1 MSGKHHWVG
10 EVDPATCYGFVY
22 LITNTVTD
30 RKYIGRKFYHT
41 YKRKRRVKESN
52 WREYAGS
59 CRPLQEDMQRLGKD
73 KFTFEIIC
81 NYKTRGGV
89 VSGEVHFQT
98 DNDVLSPELLPCGER
113 LYYNG
118 QIGNVKFITPEF
130 HSAESRA
137 KMSAANKGEKNSFYG
152 KSHSVET
159 RAKLSADKM
168 GEKNPNYGK
177 PHSAEVRAK
186 MSAANKGEK
195 NPFYGKAHSAEARAK
210 IGAANK
216 GEKHPF
222 YGKAHSAA
230 AKAKISASLSKGPYL
245 ISFKDGHTE
254 EWEVLSNQDRY
265 APSALY
271 RVLYGKRNT
280 HKDIVKV
287 ERIGSDDR

>member
-1 MSGKHHWVG
+1 VSGKHHWVG

-52 WREYAGS
+52 WRVYAGS
-59 CRPLQEDMQRLGKD
+59 CRPLQEDIQRLGKD

-118 QIGNVKFITPEF
+118 QIGSVKFITPEF
-130 HSAESRA
+130 LSAKTRA
-137 KMSAANKGEKNSFYG
+137 KMRAARTGTTLSA
-152 KSHSVET
+152 ET
-159 RAKLSADKM
+159 RAKIAAANT
-168 GEKNPNYGK
+168 GRTF
-177 PHSAEVRAK
+177 SAETRAK
-186 MSAANKGEK
+186 MRAART
-195 NPFYGKAHSAEARAK
+195 GKTRSAEQRAK
-210 IGAANK
+210 VS
-216 GEKHPF
+216 GEKHPN
-222 YGKAHSAA
+222 Y
-230 AKAKISASLSKGPYL
+230 KGPY
-245 ISFKDGHTE
+245 IITFKDGHTE
-254 EWEVLSNQDRY
+254 EWLKIANIDGYDSSN
-265 APSALY
+265 LY
-271 RVLYGKRNT
+271 QVLYGQRKF

>member
-1 MSGKHHWVG
+1 MSGKHHWIG
-10 EVDPATCYGFVY
+10 EVDPDVYYGFVY
-22 LITNTVTD
+22 LITNTITD

-41 YKRKRRVKESN
+41 YRKKKRVKESN
-52 WREYAGS
+52 WKVYAGS
-59 CRPLQEDMQRLGKD
+59 CRPLQEDIQRLGKD

-89 VSGEVHFQT
+89 VSGEAHFQT

-118 QIGNVKFITPEF
+118 QIGSVKFITPDF
-130 HSAESRA
+130 HSAE
-137 KMSAANKGEKNSFYG
+137 Y
-152 KSHSVET
+152 
-159 RAKLSADKM
+159 RAKLSASKM
-168 GEKNPNYGK
+168 GEKNPSYGK
-177 PHSAEVRAK
+177 PQSD
-186 MSAANKGEK
+186 
-195 NPFYGKAHSAEARAK
+195 
-210 IGAANK
+210 
-216 GEKHPF
+216 
-222 YGKAHSAA
+222 A

-271 RVLYGKRNT
+271 RVLYGKRNI

>member
-10 EVDPATCYGFVY
+10 EVDPDVYYGFVY
-22 LITNTVTD
+22 LITNTVTG

-41 YKRKRRVKESN
+41 YRKKKRVRESN

-118 QIGNVKFITPEF
+118 QIGSVKFITPDF
-130 HSAESRA
+130 HSA
-137 KMSAANKGEKNSFYG
+137 
-152 KSHSVET
+152 ET
-159 RAKLSADKM
+159 RAKLKNRIFSAEHRANISASTT
-168 GEKNPNYGK
+168 GEKNPN
-177 PHSAEVRAK
+177 
-186 MSAANKGEK
+186 
-195 NPFYGKAHSAEARAK
+195 F
-210 IGAANK
+210 
-216 GEKHPF
+216 
-222 YGKAHSAA
+222 
-230 AKAKISASLSKGPYL
+230 KGPY
-245 ISFKDGHTE
+245 IITFKDGHTE
-254 EWEVLSNQDRY
+254 EWQKLKNIDGYDSSNVYKVLS
-265 APSALY
+265 
-271 RVLYGKRNT
+271 GKQKF